1 MYVYGER
8 ETEKQGKAGE
18 RKKERTES
26 KEESEKQ
33 QTDRFYNPKPI
44 ANCFWLWNTLSPHN
58 YIGCTYL
65 VSKQF
70 INFMK
75 NSTFK
80 NF

>member
-18 RKKERTES
+18 RKKERTEN

-44 ANCFWLWNTLSPHN
+44 ANCF
-58 YIGCTYL
+58 
-65 VSKQF
+65 
-70 INFMK
+70 
-75 NSTFK
+75 
-80 NF
+80 